1 MHGKLIF
8 WLREASASKYP
19 FLCRTCFWEEDWY
32 LGIMAKETHW
42 WKVVNWTLNLFL
54 LKFNVIELFKVVKF
68 NWQAKT
74 WKNYKS
80 IKTILKIHQIFNN
93 IFSWFVWKWITMYRL
108 NSPPNSND
116 FNKIKKN
123 SIWNIYRLKKKK
135 RPTKKIFS
143 WKKGN
148 WYYWQNCS
156 TKGQKNV
163 GQWLD

>member
-1 MHGKLIF
+1 MWDWTTIGLMHGQLMHGKLIF

-32 LGIMAKETHW
+32 LGIMAKKTHW

-108 NSPPNSND
+108 NFPPNSSD
-116 FNKIKKN
+116 FNEI
-123 SIWNIYRLKKKK
+123 
-135 RPTKKIFS
+135 
-143 WKKGN
+143 GE
-148 WYYWQNCS
+148 
-156 TKGQKNV
+156 
-163 GQWLD
+163 